1 MHSRSLAPK
10 RPILLGYPSR
20 VKWPLLLTTVAFV
33 LAGAALGYAS
43 LAGGPLPAATAVI
56 FLVLLLFRFRRQPEQ
71 PGAYMLGAG
80 LAGALILFKV
90 IADCSPPSCHYQII
104 TPIVG
109 VVFIVVAIA
118 GAGLLVRAV
127 MQHRF
132 SEPLGQ

>member
-1 MHSRSLAPK
+1 
-10 RPILLGYPSR
+10 
-20 VKWPLLLTTVAFV
+20 VKWPLLLTTIAFL

-56 FLVLLLFRFRRQPEQ
+56 FLVLLLFRFRLRPEQ
-71 PGAYMLGAG
+71 PGGYMLGAG
-80 LAGALILFKV
+80 LAGGLILFKV
-90 IADCSPPSCHYQII
+90 IADCSPPSCHYEVI

-132 SEPLGQ
+132 S

>member
-1 MHSRSLAPK
+1 
-10 RPILLGYPSR
+10 
-20 VKWPLLLTTVAFV
+20 VKWPLVLTTIAFF

-71 PGAYMLGAG
+71 PGGYMLGAG

-90 IADCSPPSCHYQII
+90 VAECSPPSCHYEVI

-109 VVFIVVAIA
+109 VAFIIVAIA

-127 MQHRF
+127 IQHRF
-132 SEPLGQ
+132 S

>member
-1 MHSRSLAPK
+1 
-10 RPILLGYPSR
+10 
-20 VKWPLLLTTVAFV
+20 
-33 LAGAALGYAS
+33 LGYAS

-56 FLVLLLFRFRRQPEQ
+56 FLILLLARYRSRPEQ

-90 IADCSPPSCHYQII
+90 IADCSPPSCHYDVV

-109 VVFIVVAIA
+109 VVFIAVAIG

-127 MQHRF
+127 IERRF
-132 SEPLGQ
+132 ASG

>member
-1 MHSRSLAPK
+1 VR
-10 RPILLGYPSR
+10 
-20 VKWPLLLTTVAFV
+20 WPLLLTTIAFF

-56 FLVLLLFRFRRQPEQ
+56 FLVLLLARFRSRPEQ

-80 LAGALILFKV
+80 LVGAGILFKV
-90 IADCSPPSCHYQII
+90 IADCRPLSCTFQLI

-109 VVFIVVAIA
+109 VVFIIVAVA
-118 GAGLLVRAV
+118 GASLLVRAV

-132 SEPLGQ
+132 A

>member
-1 MHSRSLAPK
+1 VK
-10 RPILLGYPSR
+10 WPILL
-20 VKWPLLLTTVAFV
+20 TTIAFF

-56 FLVLLLFRFRRQPEQ
+56 FLVLLLARFRSRPEQ

-90 IADCSPPSCHYQII
+90 IADCSPPSCHYQVI

-118 GAGLLVRAV
+118 GAGLLMRAA
-127 MQHRF
+127 MQRRF
-132 SEPLGQ
+132 LERPSR

>member
-1 MHSRSLAPK
+1 VNWRVVLAAVGF
-10 RPILLGYPSR
+10 L
-20 VKWPLLLTTVAFV
+20 

-71 PGAYMLGAG
+71 PGAYMVGAG
-80 LAGALILFKV
+80 VAGALILFTV
-90 IADCSPPSCHYQII
+90 IAECSPPSCHYQVI

-109 VVFIVVAIA
+109 IVFVIVAIV

-127 MQHRF
+127 MQQRF
-132 SEPLGQ
+132 SR